1 MKKCPFCAEEIQ
13 DQAVKCKHCKSSL
26 NQKTSEPTKPKSK
39 SKIIVLAVIVVLLA
53 VSGVEAAKQLRK
65 LKTDEAANTTINIAD
80 IATTTT
86 KTAPVQNTTN
96 TVKTTE
102 AKVKKPNIS
111 QAEIEYGQKML
122 ALVQQSLQGAT
133 DLTTFCTA
141 SSAEQKQF
149 TDETF
154 DKMGLAMALT
164 IDSYN
169 KALKITS
176 PNSILDIV
184 HEQTLDGLKDNMNA
198 SDTCLKISKTVDEV
212 ERIEKVRLFYHY
224 ISEGQ
229 KKLLDSTAALDIYAV
244 IKY

>member
-13 DQAVKCKHCKSSL
+13 DQAVKCKHCKSVL
-26 NQKTSEPTKPKSK
+26 NQTTSEPTKPKGK
-39 SKIIVLAVIVVLLA
+39 NKIIVLAIIIVLLT

-65 LKTDEAANTTINIAD
+65 LKTDEVVNTTTSTID
-80 IATTTT
+80 TATPT
-86 KTAPVQNTTN
+86 KTTPVQNTTN
-96 TVKTTE
+96 TVKTNE
-102 AKVKKPNIS
+102 DKVKKPNIS

-122 ALVQQSLQGAT
+122 AFIKQSLQGAT
-133 DLTTFCTA
+133 DLTTYCTA
-141 SSAEQKQF
+141 SKAEQKQF

-169 KALKITS
+169 KAQKITS

-184 HEQTLDGLKDNMNA
+184 HEQTLSGLKDNNDA
-198 SDTCLKISKTVDEV
+198 SDTCLQISRTTDDAVRVEKT
-212 ERIEKVRLFYHY
+212 RQFFSY
-224 ISEGQ
+224 IAEGQ